1 MKTKGQRIP
10 WRKVLVLGGMLF
22 LPGILFYFFLFN
34 TTAHIHRLP
43 FYGPH
48 GYGEIREAGQRP
60 RTDTLFYEIPEWELQ
75 NESGELFGSG
85 ELKGGIFV
93 VHYLPSPVKNIP
105 DEVVYVALDVLKND
119 SLVRFVSLGE
129 DQVGAWRRPKDF
141 SAQFADLESR
151 WVYAHNRDSG
161 LSSAEV
167 HAYLFP
173 QKGLPNPVPDPMC
186 LVLVDKEA
194 RIRGYYNPLLAKDAK
209 RLKEDIAH
217 LNREYAYHFKTHRFY
232 KFDDKLERKPNKP

>member
-1 MKTKGQRIP
+1 MKTKSQRIP

-22 LPGILFYFFLFN
+22 LPAVLFYFFLFN

-48 GYGEIREAGQRP
+48 GYGEIREPGQRP
-60 RTDTLFYEIPEWELQ
+60 RTDTLFYELPAWELQ
-75 NESGELFGSG
+75 NIEGKKTGSKELLGS
-85 ELKGGIFV
+85 IFV
-93 VHYLPSPVKNIP
+93 AHYLPNQVKDIP
-105 DEVVYVALDVLKND
+105 DEVVYMALDVLKND
-119 SLVRFVSLGE
+119 SLVRFVSMGE
-129 DQVGAWRRPKDF
+129 DQIGHWRRPRQF
-141 SAQFADLESR
+141 SSQFISLESR
-151 WVYAHNRDSG
+151 WWYAHDLDSG
-161 LSSAEV
+161 LGSAKV

-173 QKGLPNPVPDPMC
+173 PKGLPDPVPDPMC

-217 LNREYAYHFKTHRFY
+217 LNREYAYNFRTHRFY
-232 KFDDKLERKPNKP
+232 KFDDKLERNPHKP